1 MCVQVKSEK
10 PEPILGVICAT
21 LCIAEGAFKKRF
33 ADYQVL
39 LERGQVMNA
48 ELLSNVVDVELIYS
62 GVKYTLKASRVQPT
76 SESTSPPHPTPHTP
90 YPHTH
95 YTPHTLP
102 PTLYPPHTLYPTL
115 YPPHTLYP
123 THPIAYGLVM
133 NGSLLEVE
141 VHCLSDGSLLLSL
154 DGASYTTYMREEV
167 DKYRVVVSGR
177 TCEFD
182 KENDPTKLR

>member
-76 SESTSPPHPTPHTP
+76 SESTPHTIPPHSLPPTPHTP
-90 YPHTH
+90 YTPYPHTSH
-95 YTPHTLP
+95 TPH
-102 PTLYPPHTLYPTL
+102 PTSHTPPHTSYSVWAGHEWQSPGGGSTL
-115 YPPHTLYP
+115 
-123 THPIAYGLVM
+123 
-133 NGSLLEVE
+133 SE
-141 VHCLSDGSLLLSL
+141 
-154 DGASYTTYMREEV
+154 
-167 DKYRVVVSGR
+167 
-177 TCEFD
+177 
-182 KENDPTKLR
+182 